1 MSGFSKTQLR
11 KLTGKL
17 NRRHVQSRE
26 VEGRAVDYIEGW
38 FAIAQANA
46 IFGFSGWDREMTH
59 FERIYERSRGDVT
72 SCAYVA
78 RVRIR
83 VRTGR
88 TTITREGSGCGSA
101 TANTS
106 GEAHDVA
113 LKAAE
118 TDATKRAL
126 ATFGNPFGL
135 GLYDKEQNGVT
146 ARKTLGAKS
155 FVLYDPTGA
164 PFAQNLSAEGFC
176 TGLRQLIEQASVPNE
191 LEALARQN
199 KEGVSRLRSEAPN
212 LKTARNIH
220 YADIVERLIKDRL
233 TPLSS
238 PPAAPNGHQ
247 DHHAREPASLAATQ
261 AGPAASAPPP
271 ALPLRPSRIAGG
283 ARIDKSLLPIGTER
297 RLRDKAHLMFV
308 ATHPCVVCGR
318 QPSQAHHLTFCQ
330 KRGLSLK
337 VSDEFTVPLCALHH
351 DELHRGGPE
360 RAWWQAKGIEPEP
373 IAADLWGKSRVPS
386 GLGLEPAA
394 SLQAAQATPTHPA
407 NGKAE
412 TNESSG
418 PSQSSH

>member
-1 MSGFSKTQLR
+1 MSDFSKTQLR

-17 NRRHVQSRE
+17 DRRHVQSRE
-26 VEGRAVDYIEGW
+26 VEGRTVDYIEGW

-88 TTITREGSGCGSA
+88 TTIIREGTGCGSA

-106 GEAHDVA
+106 GEAHDMA

-146 ARKTLGAKS
+146 AKKPAGAKS
-155 FVLYDPTGA
+155 FVLYDPMGA

-176 TGLRQLIEQASVPNE
+176 TGLRQLIEAASVPQV
-191 LEALARQN
+191 LEALARHN
-199 KEGVSRLRSEAPN
+199 KEGVSRLRSEAPA
-212 LKTARNIH
+212 LRTAKNVH
-220 YADIVERLIKDRL
+220 YADIVDRLIRDRL
-233 TPLSS
+233 ASS
-238 PPAAPNGHQ
+238 PPAATSGHE
-247 DHHAREPASLAATQ
+247 DHHAREQSSLAPT
-261 AGPAASAPPP
+261 PAAPPGSAPPP
-271 ALPLRPSRIAGG
+271 PPPLPLRPSRIARG
-283 ARIDKSLLPIGTER
+283 ARIDKSLLSIGTER

-308 ATHPCVVCGR
+308 ATQPCVVCGR

-351 DELHRGGPE
+351 DDLHRSGAE
-360 RAWWQAKGIEPEP
+360 QYWWENQRIAPRP
-373 IAADLWGKSRVPS
+373 IAEELWRRTRSPS
-386 GLGLEPAA
+386 VVGQERPVTSELIAPATA
-394 SLQAAQATPTHPA
+394 ISGTVSENCP
-407 NGKAE
+407 NGH
-412 TNESSG
+412 TLIG
-418 PSQSSH
+418 

>member
-1 MSGFSKTQLR
+1 MSGFTRTQLR

-17 NRRHVQSRE
+17 DRRHVQSRE

-59 FERIYERSRGDVT
+59 FERIYERTRGDVT

-88 TTITREGSGCGSA
+88 TTIIREGSGCGSA

-106 GEAHDVA
+106 GEAHDMA

-135 GLYDKEQNGVT
+135 GLYDKEQSGVT
-146 ARKTLGAKS
+146 ARKTAGAKS

-164 PFAQNLSAEGFC
+164 AFAQNLSAEGFC
-176 TGLRQLIEQASVPNE
+176 TGLRQLIESASAPDE
-191 LEALARQN
+191 LEALARCN
-199 KEGVSRLRSEAPN
+199 KEGITRLRSEAPN
-212 LKTARNIH
+212 LKTAKNIH

-233 TPLSS
+233 APSARLTAANGHGHHPARE
-238 PPAAPNGHQ
+238 PTTTVPIPAAP
-247 DHHAREPASLAATQ
+247 P
-261 AGPAASAPPP
+261 APPP
-271 ALPLRPSRIAGG
+271 LPLRPSRITRG

-308 ATHPCVVCGR
+308 ATQPCLVCGR
-318 QPSQAHHLTFCQ
+318 QPSQAHHLTYCQ

-337 VSDEFTVPLCALHH
+337 VSDEFTVPLCAVHH

-360 RAWWQAKGIEPEP
+360 RAWWQAKGIDPEP
-373 IAADLWGKSRVPS
+373 IAAELWGKSRVPS
-386 GLGLEPAA
+386 ALGLEPAA
-394 SLQAAQATPTHPA
+394 SLQAAQGNANHPA
-407 NGKAE
+407 NGKDEAGE
-412 TNESSG
+412 TSSL
-418 PSQSSH
+418 SHSNH